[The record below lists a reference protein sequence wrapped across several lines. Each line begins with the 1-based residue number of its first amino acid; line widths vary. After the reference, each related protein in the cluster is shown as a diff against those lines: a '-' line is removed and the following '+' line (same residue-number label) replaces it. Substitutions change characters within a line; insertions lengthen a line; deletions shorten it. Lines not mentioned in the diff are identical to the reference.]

1 MSDQPSV
8 LQAPRASFWRPLGH
22 VIVER
27 VRESY
32 TPFSLVALKAVGYMC
47 VAPNHGGAM
56 FHLSNY
62 QPCRSRTVEQI
73 RLERCGVVKM
83 IQVIGNTKRRCGLFH
98 QFDPT
103 KVASE

>member
-8 LQAPRASFWRPLGH
+8 FVAPGASFWRPWGH

-27 VRESY
+27 C

-47 VAPNHGGAM
+47 VAPNHAGAM

-62 QPCRSRTVEQI
+62 QPCRSRTMEQK
-73 RLERCGVVKM
+73 RLERCGVVK
-83 IQVIGNTKRRCGLFH
+83 IAT
-98 QFDPT
+98 
-103 KVASE
+103 